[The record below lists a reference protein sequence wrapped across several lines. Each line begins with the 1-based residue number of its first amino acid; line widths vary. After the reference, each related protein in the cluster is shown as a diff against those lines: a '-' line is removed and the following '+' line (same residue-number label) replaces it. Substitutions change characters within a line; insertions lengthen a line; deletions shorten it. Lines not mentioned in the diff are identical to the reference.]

1 MPEMVAALALAHLA
15 ACLAALGYG
24 WIRKRRPGW
33 VLALWMCLI
42 PLFGPLAGLLIM
54 RAGNRVPPQAEWMK
68 RNEEKHMSLIAARGE
83 ADKTVPLEEALLIND
98 PRQRRTL
105 MMNMLRS
112 DPRKY
117 LDLLLV
123 ARFNEDPE
131 TAHYATAT
139 LMELQRQMQL
149 DIQAS
154 QTRLSQAP
162 EDMDARFLYVRQLQE
177 YCDSGL
183 LEGQLLRRQRLLLG
197 EALEGFLSLRWD
209 KELMGMAVRNHLA
222 LGEADEA
229 RVQAESMI
237 DRWPQAEEGWLER
250 LRVCVECG
258 DQQGLNKLRQRI
270 KEAGVDWSQGGRER
284 ANYWLGRTA

>member
-1 MPEMVAALALAHLA
+1 MPEMVAALAFTHLA
-15 ACLAALGYG
+15 AYLAVLLYALL
-24 WIRKRRPGW
+24 RKRLTW
-33 VLALWMCLI
+33 ELALWMALI
-42 PLFGPLAGLLIM
+42 PLFGPLAALLLV
-54 RAGNRVPPQAEWMK
+54 RAGDRVPPQAEWMK
-68 RNEEKHMSLIAARGE
+68 RNEEKHMNLIAARAEAGE
-83 ADKTVPLEEALLIND
+83 TVPLEEALLIND
-98 PRQRRTL
+98 PRQRRSL

-162 EDMDARFLYVRQLQE
+162 EDMEARLRYVKQLQE

-197 EALEGFLSLRWD
+197 EALEGCLALRWD
-209 KELMGMAVRNHLA
+209 KELMAMAVGNHLA
-222 LGEADEA
+222 LGEAQEA
-229 RVQAESMI
+229 RIQAESMI
-237 DRWPQAEEGWLER
+237 SRWPQDEKGYLEL
-250 LRVCVECG
+250 LRVSVESG
-258 DQQGLNKLRQRI
+258 DQQGLKQLRQRMI
-270 KEAGVDWSQGGRER
+270 KANVDLSQRGRER
-284 ANYWLGRTA
+284 VEYWLGGTA